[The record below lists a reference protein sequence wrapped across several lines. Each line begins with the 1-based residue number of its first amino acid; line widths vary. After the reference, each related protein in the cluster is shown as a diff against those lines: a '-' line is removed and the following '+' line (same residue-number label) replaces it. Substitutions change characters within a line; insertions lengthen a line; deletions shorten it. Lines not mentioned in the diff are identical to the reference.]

1 MNTSKCLAA
10 WLLTML
16 FCFSAAGQNQ
26 SRKHVV
32 ALTDKAVKSN
42 EQYKFKESL
51 MLSREALSGALELK
65 DYGLVTRVYNLI
77 GANYEDLS
85 QTANAIGYY
94 HKSLK
99 YAQMAKSDSL
109 QSVVHNNLGNIY
121 YYDKKDVQ
129 KGEAHY
135 GKALAF
141 AALAGDDYGAMITR
155 INLALANFDLNQKDK
170 GFEHLNEVNKTYSG
184 LGDEFT
190 HSLYYIANA
199 NYASYENKPELAYK
213 YFEQAI
219 HWAKKSN
226 FKLEL
231 AWAYDDYA
239 KFLVKQQKYDR
250 GYEYLRLSK
259 KLEDSIYDED
269 KLRAASDEGLHLEL
283 DEYRRSLS
291 KLEAEKEIQELS
303 LRKSNIIQLLFIG
316 LSLILIIWLYSVYR
330 HSRQKRTYTRA
341 LEQANEELRL
351 ARDKAEEASRL
362 KSQFVSTITHELRTP
377 LYGVVGITN
386 MILDEH
392 RELAGSQH
400 LNSLKFSAKYLLS
413 LVNDILQI
421 NKMEENR
428 LELEKHTF
436 NLADEISTIKNSMQF
451 LANKN
456 NNELIA
462 EIDTDIPEMLLGD
475 KLRLS
480 QVLMNLISNALK
492 FTRDGEVIVS
502 AEQVRVEG
510 KLHYLQF
517 KVCDTGIGIAE
528 ADQEKVFDK
537 FVQIERK
544 TDDYQG
550 TGLGL
555 SIVRRLIE
563 AFGSEIHLKSEEGK
577 GTEFTFTIA
586 FEHDPE
592 QSNAIIAN
600 IDVDLSSGQIYH
612 ILVVEDNKIN
622 QVVTKKIIENANYL
636 CTIADDGEAAL
647 ALMEEHD
654 QFDAILMDINMPGIN
669 GFETTRILRKKG
681 IHTPVI
687 ALTAF
692 DKEEITEEALAAGI
706 NDIIVKPFEPVKLFR
721 IIRTLT
727 QKSN

>member
-1 MNTSKCLAA
+1 MNTLKCHAA

-16 FCFSAAGQNQ
+16 FCLNASGQNATRQ
-26 SRKHVV
+26 RVV

-42 EQYKFKESL
+42 EQFKFKESL

-65 DYGLVTRVYNLI
+65 DYGLLTRLYNII
-77 GANYEDLS
+77 GANHEDLS
-85 QTANAIGYY
+85 QTETAIGYY
-94 HKSLK
+94 KKSLK

-121 YYDKKDVQ
+121 YYDKKDIA

-135 GKALAF
+135 AKALAF
-141 AALAGDDYGAMITR
+141 AALAGDEYGAMITR

-170 GFEHLNEVNKTYSG
+170 GFEHLTEVNKTYSR

-199 NYASYENKPELAYK
+199 NYATYKNNPQQAYRN
-213 YFEQAI
+213 FEQAI
-219 HWAKKSN
+219 QWAKKSN
-226 FKLEL
+226 FMLEL

-239 KFLVKQQKYDR
+239 KFLVKEQKYDR

-269 KLRAASDEGLHLEL
+269 KLRAASDEGLYLEL

-316 LSLILIIWLYSVYR
+316 LSLILIVWLYSVYR

-341 LEQANEELRL
+341 LEQANIELRL

-421 NKMEENR
+421 NKMEESR
-428 LELEKHTF
+428 LVLEKHTF

-492 FTRDGEVIVS
+492 FTQDGEVIVS
-502 AEQVRVEG
+502 AEQVKVDG
-510 KLHYLQF
+510 KLHYLKF

-577 GTEFTFTIA
+577 GTEFAFTIA
-586 FEHDPE
+586 FEYDLD

-622 QVVTKKIIENANYL
+622 QVVTKKIIENANYR
-636 CTIADDGEAAL
+636 CTLADDGESAL
-647 ALMEEHD
+647 AMIDHEK
-654 QFDAILMDINMPGIN
+654 FDAILMDINMPGIN
-669 GFETTRILRKKG
+669 GFETTRILRRRG
-681 IHTPVI
+681 INTPVI

-727 QKSN
+727 QKTN